1 MIKKQPEEQLQY
13 VLLPIAVSYKK
24 LWATSVGLNEKVF
37 FHHGL
42 DPGSRSPSS
51 LSTRFETFPLD
62 SGSVLHYARNDKEES
77 KEVRLFFT
85 WVNLVETGTQT
96 TEVQS
101 F

>member
-1 MIKKQPEEQLQY
+1 LIKKQSEEQLQY
-13 VLLPIAVSYKK
+13 VLLPI
-24 LWATSVGLNEKVF
+24 
-37 FHHGL
+37 
-42 DPGSRSPSS
+42 
-51 LSTRFETFPLD
+51 FETFPLD
-62 SGSVLHYARNDKEES
+62 SGSTLRYARNDKEES

>member
-1 MIKKQPEEQLQY
+1 LIKKQPEEQLQY
-13 VLLPIAVSYKK
+13 VLLPI
-24 LWATSVGLNEKVF
+24 
-37 FHHGL
+37 
-42 DPGSRSPSS
+42 
-51 LSTRFETFPLD
+51 FETFPLD
-62 SGSVLHYARNDKEES
+62 SSSTLRYARNDKEES

>member
-1 MIKKQPEEQLQY
+1 M
-13 VLLPIAVSYKK
+13 
-24 LWATSVGLNEKVF
+24 
-37 FHHGL
+37 
-42 DPGSRSPSS
+42 
-51 LSTRFETFPLD
+51 STRFETFPLD
-62 SGSVLHYARNDKEES
+62 SGSALRYARNDKEES

>member
-1 MIKKQPEEQLQY
+1 LQY

-37 FHHGL
+37 F
-42 DPGSRSPSS
+42 
-51 LSTRFETFPLD
+51 ETFPLD
-62 SGSVLHYARNDKEES
+62 SGSALRYARNDKEES

-96 TEVQS
+96 TEVQC

>member
-1 MIKKQPEEQLQY
+1 
-13 VLLPIAVSYKK
+13 
-24 LWATSVGLNEKVF
+24 
-37 FHHGL
+37 
-42 DPGSRSPSS
+42 

-62 SGSVLHYARNDKEES
+62 SGSALRYAWNDKEES
-77 KEVRLFFT
+77 KEVEVRLFFT

>member
-1 MIKKQPEEQLQY
+1 LIKKQPEEQLQY
-13 VLLPIAVSYKK
+13 VLLPI
-24 LWATSVGLNEKVF
+24 
-37 FHHGL
+37 
-42 DPGSRSPSS
+42 
-51 LSTRFETFPLD
+51 FETFPLD
-62 SGSVLHYARNDKEES
+62 SGSTLRYARNDKEES

>member
-1 MIKKQPEEQLQY
+1 LSTIFEAFP
-13 VLLPIAVSYKK
+13 
-24 LWATSVGLNEKVF
+24 
-37 FHHGL
+37 L
-42 DPGSRSPSS
+42 DPGSM
-51 LSTRFETFPLD
+51 LCF
-62 SGSVLHYARNDKEES
+62 ARNDKEES

>member
-1 MIKKQPEEQLQY
+1 LIKKQPEEQLQY
-13 VLLPIAVSYKK
+13 VLLPIAESY
-24 LWATSVGLNEKVF
+24 T
-37 FHHGL
+37 
-42 DPGSRSPSS
+42 
-51 LSTRFETFPLD
+51 LD
-62 SGSVLHYARNDKEES
+62 SGSALRYARNYKEES

>member
-1 MIKKQPEEQLQY
+1 MGIAKNFRGQY
-13 VLLPIAVSYKK
+13 YKK
-24 LWATSVGLNEKVF
+24 LWDTSVGLTENVF
-37 FHHGL
+37 CHHGL

-62 SGSVLHYARNDKEES
+62 SDSALRYARNDKEES

>member
-1 MIKKQPEEQLQY
+1 MQY
-13 VLLPIAVSYKK
+13 VLLPI
-24 LWATSVGLNEKVF
+24 
-37 FHHGL
+37 
-42 DPGSRSPSS
+42 
-51 LSTRFETFPLD
+51 FETFPLD
-62 SGSVLHYARNDKEES
+62 SGSAVRYARNDKEES

>member
-1 MIKKQPEEQLQY
+1 LIKKQPEEQLQY
-13 VLLPIAVSYKK
+13 VLLPI
-24 LWATSVGLNEKVF
+24 
-37 FHHGL
+37 
-42 DPGSRSPSS
+42 
-51 LSTRFETFPLD
+51 FETFPLD
-62 SGSVLHYARNDKEES
+62 SDSALRYARNDKEES

>member
-1 MIKKQPEEQLQY
+1 MKK
-13 VLLPIAVSYKK
+13 
-24 LWATSVGLNEKVF
+24 F
-37 FHHGL
+37 FCHHGL

-62 SGSVLHYARNDKEES
+62 SGSALRYARNDKEES